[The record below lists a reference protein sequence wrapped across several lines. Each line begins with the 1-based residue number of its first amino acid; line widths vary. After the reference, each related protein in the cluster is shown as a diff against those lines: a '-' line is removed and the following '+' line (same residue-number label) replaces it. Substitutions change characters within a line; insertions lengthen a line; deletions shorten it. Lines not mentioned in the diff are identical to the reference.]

1 MGAATGDTT
10 GAWTMGGG
18 YRGDG
23 VARGEPA
30 GGGVGPPTATG
41 GARGGAGGVTMGETL
56 GPYVATGA

>member
-1 MGAATGDTT
+1 
-10 GAWTMGGG
+10 MGGG